1 MNILFDDNTKNAL
14 LKSLEKQNKTAIR
27 LTIKG
32 FGWGGPILD
41 VALDEPQAD
50 DETCII
56 NNVKFVFEPDS
67 SYLFDGAKII
77 YSKSIFGKNFS
88 VIPAVEDNRC

>member
-32 FGWGGPILD
+32 FG
-41 VALDEPQAD
+41 
-50 DETCII
+50 
-56 NNVKFVFEPDS
+56 
-67 SYLFDGAKII
+67 
-77 YSKSIFGKNFS
+77 
-88 VIPAVEDNRC
+88 